1 LTPPAEHGAAIQASA
16 ATQASAAAQHETTAE
31 HEAAA
36 EPDATAGQGIPAG
49 NGALRRKVV
58 VWQHDQARLQH
69 DVIGLGDVQSD
80 TVYGRLLVR
89 SLTRAQLG
97 LSLMCLAIALAVIA
111 SLPVI
116 MALLPSARKVTVA
129 GLPLTLVIL
138 GAGIFPV
145 LMAVGWFYNRQAS
158 QLEARFIDLVD
169 PVGRRLDA

>member
-1 LTPPAEHGAAIQASA
+1 MTSPAEHGA
-16 ATQASAAAQHETTAE
+16 TAQHGATAE
-31 HEAAA
+31 
-36 EPDATAGQGIPAG
+36 D
-49 NGALRRKVV
+49 GARRRKVV
-58 VWQHDQARLQH
+58 VWQHDQARVQH

-97 LSLMCLAIALAVIA
+97 LSLMCLSIALAVIA
-111 SLPVI
+111 SLPVV
-116 MALLPSARKVTVA
+116 MALLPSARKATVA

>member
-1 LTPPAEHGAAIQASA
+1 LTL
-16 ATQASAAAQHETTAE
+16 
-31 HEAAA
+31 
-36 EPDATAGQGIPAG
+36 PAG
-49 NGALRRKVV
+49 HGPRRRKVV
-58 VWQHDQARLQH
+58 VWQHDQARLEH

-97 LSLMCLAIALAVIA
+97 LSLMCLALAVAVIA
-111 SLPVI
+111 SFPVI
-116 MALLPSARKVTVA
+116 MALLPAARKATVA
-129 GLPLTLVIL
+129 GLPITLLIL

-169 PVGRRLDA
+169 PVGRRLDD

>member
-1 LTPPAEHGAAIQASA
+1 LTPPAEHGAAAQASA
-16 ATQASAAAQHETTAE
+16 ATEHGAAAENGAAAEHRATATDGTTAE
-31 HEAAA
+31 HG
-36 EPDATAGQGIPAG
+36 TR
-49 NGALRRKVV
+49 RRKVV

-169 PVGRRLDA
+169 PVGRRLDS

>member
-1 LTPPAEHGAAIQASA
+1 MTPPADHGAAAQASAAAKHGATAEHGAA
-16 ATQASAAAQHETTAE
+16 AE
-31 HEAAA
+31 HGATAGQ
-36 EPDATAGQGIPAG
+36 DATAGHGTPG
-49 NGALRRKVV
+49 ENGAPRRKVV

-111 SLPVI
+111 SLPLI

-169 PVGRRLDA
+169 PVGRRLDS

>member
-1 LTPPAEHGAAIQASA
+1 MTPPGDQGA
-16 ATQASAAAQHETTAE
+16 
-31 HEAAA
+31 
-36 EPDATAGQGIPAG
+36 
-49 NGALRRKVV
+49 RRRRVV

-69 DVIGLGDVQSD
+69 DVIGIGDVQSD

-89 SLTRAQLG
+89 ALTRAQLG
-97 LSLMCLAIALAVIA
+97 LSLMCLAFAVAVIA
-111 SLPVI
+111 SLPVV
-116 MALLPSARKVTVA
+116 MALLPAARKVTVA

-169 PVGRRLDA
+169 PVGRRLE

>member
-1 LTPPAEHGAAIQASA
+1 LTSPADHGAA
-16 ATQASAAAQHETTAE
+16 
-31 HEAAA
+31 
-36 EPDATAGQGIPAG
+36 
-49 NGALRRKVV
+49 RRKVV

-69 DVIGLGDVQSD
+69 DAIGLGDVQSD
-80 TVYGRLLVR
+80 TAYGRLLLR

-97 LSLMCLAIALAVIA
+97 LSLMCLSLALAVIA

-116 MALLPSARKVTVA
+116 MALLPSARRVMVF

-145 LMAVGWFYNRQAS
+145 LMAVGWFYNRQAK

-169 PVGRRLDA
+169 PVGRRLDG